1 LQYQKTF
8 FRSALTAAAK
18 HPVKAYVVSSP
29 RDPERLHRFFDL
41 LSLHRID
48 ARSLSRRIEVDG
60 KTYEPA
66 SSLLVTLSQPQH
78 RMIRSIFETTATFE
92 DVGFYDVST
101 WTLPLAYGL
110 QFSQLGSKEF
120 RPNAVGGTYSHSE
133 APPLTVDK
141 SAYAYIIEWERYSA
155 PRALYAVLRHG
166 LHATVA
172 TVPFS
177 SMTLQGSRE
186 FAPGSV
192 VVSSDGQPLDHAE
205 IATLVAE
212 LNSIDGIAIHSLR
225 SGKSTNGNAGVDL
238 GDPSFRPLV
247 LPEILLVV
255 DSGIS
260 WYDAGETWH
269 LLDRGMHIPVTLV
282 KKSRLS
288 RTDLGQYTHIVFSG
302 GNYSRSRQL
311 TGQLQVWVEQ
321 GGTLIGMRQAAQWI
335 QDGMLKKKSKTSDS
349 GKDSSDKPG
358 ELDTASDEWRLD
370 YKSRTAR
377 AALDRVSGAIFAA
390 DLDISHPLGFGYA
403 ERDIAVHRNTTDVL
417 ARTNNRYA
425 TILQYTSSPLLSGY
439 ASKENQQAI
448 ADTPALI
455 AERLGKGSI
464 VLFADNPNFRGYW
477 FGTNKL
483 FLNALFFSKAFD
495 NLSGSSD

>member
-1 LQYQKTF
+1 
-8 FRSALTAAAK
+8 
-18 HPVKAYVVSSP
+18 
-29 RDPERLHRFFDL
+29 
-41 LSLHRID
+41 
-48 ARSLSRRIEVDG
+48 
-60 KTYEPA
+60 
-66 SSLLVTLSQPQH
+66 
-78 RMIRSIFETTATFE
+78 
-92 DVGFYDVST
+92 
-101 WTLPLAYGL
+101 
-110 QFSQLGSKEF
+110 
-120 RPNAVGGTYSHSE
+120 
-133 APPLTVDK
+133 
-141 SAYAYIIEWERYSA
+141 
-155 PRALYAVLRHG
+155 
-166 LHATVA
+166 
-172 TVPFS
+172 
-177 SMTLQGSRE
+177 
-186 FAPGSV
+186 
-192 VVSSDGQPLDHAE
+192 
-205 IATLVAE
+205 
-212 LNSIDGIAIHSLR
+212 
-225 SGKSTNGNAGVDL
+225 
-238 GDPSFRPLV
+238 
-247 LPEILLVV
+247 
-255 DSGIS
+255 
-260 WYDAGETWH
+260 
-269 LLDRGMHIPVTLV
+269 
-282 KKSRLS
+282 
-288 RTDLGQYTHIVFSG
+288 
-302 GNYSRSRQL
+302 
-311 TGQLQVWVEQ
+311 
-321 GGTLIGMRQAAQWI
+321 
-335 QDGMLKKKSKTSDS
+335 MLKKKSKTSDS